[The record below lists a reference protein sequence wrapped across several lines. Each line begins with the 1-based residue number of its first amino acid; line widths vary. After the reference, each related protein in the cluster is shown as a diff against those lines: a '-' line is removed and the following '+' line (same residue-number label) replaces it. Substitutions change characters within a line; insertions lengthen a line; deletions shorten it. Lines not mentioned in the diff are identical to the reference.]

1 MKKLITIILI
11 LTMLLPV
18 VALADL
24 PDISGLSLE
33 ELHQLRENICKEI
46 LSKSQWT
53 EVEVPVGFYVVG
65 EDIPAGHWTIR
76 PVDMAMF
83 EYFSK
88 TDDTG
93 KKADLY
99 GTYYYETL
107 GVPGNRMETLYKT
120 QEIDIELKEGYFINI
135 SHGSVI
141 FEPFTGRKSPFF
153 N

>member
-76 PVDMAMF
+76 PIDMAMI

-88 TDDTG
+88 VDDTG
-93 KKADLY
+93 KNADY
-99 GTYYYETL
+99 SGSYFSETL
-107 GVPGNRMETLYKT
+107 GVPGNRLEQLYKT
-120 QEIDIELKEGYFINI
+120 QEIDIELKEGYFVHIDIGN
-135 SHGSVI
+135 VV